1 MQRSPSRN
9 PRATRLPNDRNETMT
24 RTQTLTDAS
33 RPSDQAGP
41 EPVLMCWSGGKD
53 SALALQAALRDPRLR
68 VEALLT
74 TVTDGYERIS
84 MHGVRR
90 ALLCEQA
97 QAIGLPLEEV
107 RIPIQASNAAYE
119 EAMRA
124 ILTRYRAR
132 GVRRVIFGDLFLQ
145 DIRAYRET
153 RLAQLEMAGLF
164 PLWLKDTGQLAREC
178 IASGFR
184 AILVCVDPAQLDPA
198 FCGWEFDE
206 RLLAALPPSADPC
219 GEHGE
224 FHTFVYDG
232 PIFRR
237 PVRIARGEIVTRD
250 GFWFCDL
257 VPASA

>member
-1 MQRSPSRN
+1 MKKRHGSPEAAQEGTSPS
-9 PRATRLPNDRNETMT
+9 TRDECGT
-24 RTQTLTDAS
+24 A
-33 RPSDQAGP
+33 

-53 SALALQAALRDPRLR
+53 SSLALQVALQDPRLR

-74 TVTDGYERIS
+74 TVTEDYERIS

-90 ALLCEQA
+90 ALLVEQA
-97 QAIGLPLEEV
+97 EAIGLPLEEV
-107 RIPIQASNAAYE
+107 RIPIQASNAVYE

-124 ILTRYRAR
+124 TLTRYRAR

-145 DIRAYRET
+145 DIRTYRET
-153 RLAQLEMAGLF
+153 RLAQLEMGGFF
-164 PLWLKDTGQLAREC
+164 PLWARDTRELAREF

-184 AILVCVDPAQLDPA
+184 AILVCIDPAQIDPA
-198 FCGWEFDE
+198 FCGREFDE
-206 RLLAALPPSADPC
+206 QLLATLPPTADPC
-219 GEHGE
+219 GENGE

-237 PVRIARGEIVTRD
+237 SVRMTWGEIVKRD

-257 VPASA
+257 VPASG

>member
-1 MQRSPSRN
+1 MTQRGG
-9 PRATRLPNDRNETMT
+9 D
-24 RTQTLTDAS
+24 TLKAVAH
-33 RPSDQAGP
+33 PSDWASP

-53 SALALQAALRDPRLR
+53 SALALHAALQDPRLR

-74 TVTDGYERIS
+74 TVTEGYERIS

-90 ALLCEQA
+90 ALLCAQA
-97 QAIGLPLEEV
+97 EAIGLPLEEV
-107 RIPIQASNAAYE
+107 RIPIQASNAIYE

-124 ILTRYRAR
+124 TLTRYRAR

-153 RLAQLEMAGLF
+153 RLAQLEMSGLF
-164 PLWLKDTGQLAREC
+164 PLWARDTSQLAREF

-184 AILVCVDPAQLDPA
+184 AILVCIDPAQIDPA
-198 FCGWEFDE
+198 FCGRELDE
-206 RLLAALPPSADPC
+206 PLLAALPPAADPC
-219 GEHGE
+219 GENGE

-232 PIFRR
+232 PIFQR
-237 PVRIARGEIVTRD
+237 PIRITRGEIVKRD

-257 VPASA
+257 VPANA

>member
-1 MQRSPSRN
+1 MCPRN
-9 PRATRLPNDRNETMT
+9 SLTRN
-24 RTQTLTDAS
+24 RTVRVAARTL
-33 RPSDQAGP
+33 DQAGP

-53 SALALQAALRDPRLR
+53 SALALQAALQDPRLR
-68 VEALLT
+68 VAALLT
-74 TVTDGYERIS
+74 TVTETYERIS

-90 ALLCEQA
+90 ALLCAQA
-97 QAIGLPLEEV
+97 EAIGLPLEEV
-107 RIPIQASNAAYE
+107 RIPIQASNAVYE

-124 ILTRYRAR
+124 TLTRYRSR

-145 DIRAYRET
+145 DIRTYRET

-164 PLWLKDTGQLAREC
+164 PLWARETSQLAREF

-184 AILVCVDPAQLDPA
+184 AVLVCIDPAQIDPA
-198 FCGWEFDE
+198 FCGREFDE
-206 RLLAALPPSADPC
+206 RLLAALPPTADPC
-219 GEHGE
+219 GENGE

-237 PVRIARGEIVTRD
+237 PVRMARGEIVKRD

-257 VPASA
+257 VPAGG